1 MKVLFKSCMRLFLL
15 MAIMLQAF
23 TAVALASDLL
33 ESGDVS
39 QFQSSKNNTSSS
51 SQDVG
56 MGDIQEL
63 GEEESTEES
72 SEDSDAFEF
81 ENMIPGQASAL
92 SFVLPGLKR
101 TLSQRMLFKVRSIS
115 PLHRPPQA

>member
-1 MKVLFKSCMRLFLL
+1 

-23 TAVALASDLL
+23 TAVALASDLV
-33 ESGDVS
+33 ESGDIS
-39 QFQSSKNNTSSS
+39 QYQSANNKVSSS
-51 SQDVG
+51 SQNEG
-56 MGDIQEL
+56 MGDFQEL

-81 ENMIPGQASAL
+81 ENMIPGQASTL
-92 SFVLPGLKR
+92 SFVLPSLKR
-101 TLSQRMLFKVRSIS
+101 TLSQCMLFNVRSIS